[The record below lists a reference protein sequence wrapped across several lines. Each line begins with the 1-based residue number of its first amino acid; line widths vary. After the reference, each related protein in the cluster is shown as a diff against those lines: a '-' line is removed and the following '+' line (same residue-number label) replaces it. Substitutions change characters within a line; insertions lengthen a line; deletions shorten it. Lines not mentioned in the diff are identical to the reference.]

1 MIICMITLIRKI
13 LIFIFLILNLNTFAS
28 HYMGGEITW
37 ECKTNGNYR
46 FILKLYRECNGIT
59 YGNTEPL
66 TVTNGPISSI
76 TMTLVSQTDISPDCN
91 SSYPNIQ
98 CTPTPSSP
106 NTGAVE
112 EWYYTSDAVYPNGV
126 TLAGVPPAAG
136 WIFSH
141 SSCCRNPCTNITSA
155 SSYGW
160 RLRAVMYSYNGQ
172 NASPCFDNS
181 PTFAEKP
188 STVICTGYPF
198 TYNHNAWDKDLDSLA
213 FSWATPLDDDG
224 TSLTPYFA
232 AGYTYTSPLPGT
244 TFNPNNVPATVNPYT
259 GEISFTS
266 FTQGAFVTVTKVTA
280 YKCGIKVAE
289 IFREMQIVLLPCG
302 TNTPPDVTAPFP
314 DALGNYVN
322 YIDTVYAGELVT
334 FPMSA
339 TDFDLLPNGSPQTL
353 HLFASGPQFG
363 ANFSSSTTGC
373 LNPPCATLNPAP
385 LPAPIGLSGQFGVQT
400 NFNWQT
406 DCDHLAT
413 NVGCG
418 STSNIYTFVIKVQ
431 DDFCPA
437 PAITVA
443 TITVVVLATPILPA
457 PNIRCAS
464 VDANGNVTLSWVAV
478 HDTMNSFNS
487 YHIYSA
493 TSPSGPFTKVDSIF
507 NINQTSYTHIGAG
520 ANSQSIYYYLKTR
533 SGCDGRYYSNTTD
546 TLKTI
551 LLNAVNSGSGAAV
564 LTWNPLHNPDLP
576 TSHGWYHIYREY
588 PTGTWTM
595 IDSTQSLTYSDT
607 ITLCSAWINY
617 YVDIDD
623 SLPCTSASSID
634 GDLFRDAIAP
644 LTPVIDTVT
653 VDSLTGLSV
662 ISWFP
667 SSSGDTEGYI
677 IYESENGIW
686 VPIDTIYGI
695 ASNNYINA
703 HPTWADPDSSSLS
716 YCIAAFDSCQN
727 TSPISIAHSTIFL
740 TSVLDVCGGGVT
752 LNWTPY
758 VNMHPG
764 LEKYNIYYREN
775 NGPVTLLTTNPAT
788 NQSCIHSPLTQN
800 SQYIYCVRAIDTSG
814 FVTSTSNSDTVIA
827 YAPMQPQFVYIRH
840 VTVLNNSYIELKA
853 IVDTSGYISKC
864 KIMRSDDAS
873 GPFTFLG
880 NTTPPPFSNTITYND
895 MSAFVNQKSY
905 YYKVIVVDSCGN
917 EGLISNIGR
926 TIYLLAEPSTDMQN
940 ILTWN
945 EYEDWLGLVSLYN
958 IYRKVDDVVDPN
970 PLVTLP
976 TGTSTYTDDVSAF
989 TETTGR
995 FSYLIQALEGPG
1007 NPYLCTDT
1015 SFSNESL
1022 ALQPPRFYVP
1032 NAFVPKGVNM
1042 IFLPLNIFVS
1052 TEDYIF
1058 SIYNR
1063 WGMQV
1068 FQTTDTKTGWDGTF
1082 QGEDA
1087 PQGVYVYSIMYKNS
1101 QNKTVEKHGT
1111 VTLLR

>member
-1 MIICMITLIRKI
+1 MNTLIRKI
-13 LIFIFLILNLNTFAS
+13 LIFAFLLLNINTFAS

-46 FILKLYRECNGIT
+46 FILKLYRECNGVT

-66 TVTNGPISSI
+66 TVANGPISSI
-76 TMTLVSQTDISPDCN
+76 TMTLVSRTDISPDCN
-91 SSYPNIQ
+91 SAYPNIQ
-98 CTPTPSSP
+98 CTPTPTIP

-126 TLAGVPPAAG
+126 TLSGVPPASG

-141 SSCCRNPCTNITSA
+141 TSCCRNPCTNITNA
-155 SSYGW
+155 SSHGW

-213 FSWATPLDDDG
+213 FAWAAPLDDAG
-224 TSLTPYFA
+224 LTLTPYFS
-232 AGYTYTSPLPGT
+232 AGYSYTSPLPGT
-244 TFNPNNVPATVNPYT
+244 TFNPNNIPATVNPYT

-266 FTQGAFVTVTKVTA
+266 YTQGAFVTVTKVTA
-280 YKCGIKVAE
+280 YRCGIKVAE
-289 IFREMQIVLLPCG
+289 IFREMQIVLLNCG
-302 TNTPPDVTAPFP
+302 NNTPPDVTAPFP

-385 LPAPIGLSGQFGVQT
+385 LPAPVGLSGQFGVQT
-400 NFNWQT
+400 NFSWQT
-406 DCDHLAT
+406 DCDHIAI
-413 NVGCG
+413 NIANIGCIT
-418 STSNIYTFVIKVQ
+418 TSNIYNFVIKVQ

-443 TITVVVLATPILPA
+443 TITIVVLATPVLPA
-457 PNIRCAS
+457 PDLRCAS
-464 VDANGNVTLSWVAV
+464 VDASGNVTLSWVAV

-533 SGCDGRYYSNTTD
+533 SGCGGRYYSSSTD
-546 TLKTI
+546 TVKTI
-551 LLNAVNSGSGAAV
+551 LLNAVNSGSGTAV
-564 LTWNPLHNPDLP
+564 LTWNPLHNPNLP

-588 PTGTWTM
+588 PPGTWTM
-595 IDSTQSLTYSDT
+595 IDSTQALTYSDT
-607 ITLCSAWINY
+607 ITLCRALINY

-634 GDLFRDAIAP
+634 GDLFQDAIAP

-662 ISWFP
+662 INWFP

-677 IYESENGIW
+677 IYENENGIW
-686 VPIDTIYGI
+686 VPIDTVYGI

-703 HPTWADPDSSSLS
+703 HPTWANPDSSSLS

-752 LNWTPY
+752 LSWTPY

-764 LEKYNIYYREN
+764 LEKYNIYFREN

-814 FVTSTSNSDTVIA
+814 FVSSTSNSDTVIA
-827 YAPMQPQFVYIRH
+827 YAPMQPQFAYVRH
-840 VTVLNNSYIELKA
+840 VTVINNSYIELKA
-853 IVDTSGYISKC
+853 IIDTSGYISKC
-864 KIMRSDDAS
+864 KIMRSDDVA
-873 GPFTFLG
+873 GPFTLLG

-976 TGTSTYTDDVSAF
+976 TGTFTYTDDVSAF

-995 FSYLIQALEGPG
+995 FSYVIQALEGPG

-1032 NAFVPKGVNM
+1032 NAFVPKGVNT

-1052 TEDYIF
+1052 TEDYLF
-1058 SIYNR
+1058 SVYNR

-1068 FQTTDTKTGWDGTF
+1068 FLTTDTKTGWDGTF
-1082 QGEDA
+1082 QGADA
-1087 PQGVYVYSIMYKNS
+1087 PQGVYVFSIMYKNS